1 MNKVKDESWGSIA
14 KKLASC
20 ILFFVFLAVNFLVVV
35 DEDDL
40 ECDQCCLKQKGVGK
54 LPSNISLEAN
64 PHQEE
69 TQSLHCRWRLQLCGT
84 YIIYNIKREKEK

>member
-1 MNKVKDESWGSIA
+1 MNENISSKFSMMHFV
-14 KKLASC
+14 
-20 ILFFVFLAVNFLVVV
+20 FVFLAAHFFVVV
-35 DEDDL
+35 NEDDF

-69 TQSLHCRWRLQLCGT
+69 TQSLHCRWIGH
-84 YIIYNIKREKEK
+84 

>member
-1 MNKVKDESWGSIA
+1 MH
-14 KKLASC
+14 
-20 ILFFVFLAVNFLVVV
+20 FVFLAVNFLVVV

-69 TQSLHCRWRLQLCGT
+69 TQSLHCRWIGH
-84 YIIYNIKREKEK
+84 